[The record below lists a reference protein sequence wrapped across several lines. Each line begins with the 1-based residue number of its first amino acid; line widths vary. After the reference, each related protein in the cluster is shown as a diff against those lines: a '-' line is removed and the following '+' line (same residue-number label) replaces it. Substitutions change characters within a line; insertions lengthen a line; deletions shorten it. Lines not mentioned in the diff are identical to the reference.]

1 MAREAKTL
9 QLGPADFIPIR
20 MQSSSPDPSQLQ
32 FLAPGLKE
40 MLNPK
45 EPLYQL
51 AERFPWAQLEAHF
64 GPLYAPVGRPAK
76 PVRLMVA
83 LLLLKQLHDLGDE
96 TVVAQW
102 VHNPYWQYLSGE
114 SVFQWKPPIE
124 PTDLVHFRQR
134 IGEDGMQAILAL
146 SIRLHGKAAQEK
158 EVVIDTTVQE
168 KNITFP
174 TDTKLRHRI
183 IQRCGKLAH
192 REGVQLRQSYRRVA
206 KKLLLAQRW
215 RRHPKHAK
223 KARAAARKLK
233 TIAGRLVRE
242 LRRKLSAAALE
253 KHGKDLALYERV
265 LTQQRTDHDK
275 VYSLHEPQVYCVAK
289 GKEAKQYEFGAKA
302 SVVLTKRSAVIVG
315 AMSLPEN
322 QYDGHTL
329 PSALAQTEVL
339 VGRRPAVGIV
349 DRGYRGT
356 KQVGT
361 TVIVTPTV
369 LPKGASAYARQ
380 SMRRRFRRRAAI
392 EPVIGHLKSDF
403 RLARNYL
410 KGSAGDSV
418 NLLLAATAFNVRKW
432 LRAVVSLL
440 LAWHVWLNRCLS
452 NQSFTPV
459 QENSF

>member
-1 MAREAKTL
+1 MASKAKTL
-9 QLGPADFIPIR
+9 QLGRVGFIR
-20 MQSSSPDPSQLQ
+20 TGMQSSSPDPNQLQ
-32 FLAPGLKE
+32 FLALGLKE

-51 AERFPWAQLEAHF
+51 AEQFPWTELETQF
-64 GPLYAPVGRPAK
+64 GSLYAPVGRPAK

-83 LLLLKQLHDLGDE
+83 LLLLKQLHNLGDE

-114 SVFQWKPPIE
+114 VVFQWKPPIE

-134 IGEDGMQAILAL
+134 IGEEGMQAIFAL

-183 IQRCGKLAH
+183 IQRCVKLAH
-192 REGVQLRQSYRRVA
+192 REGVPLRQSYRRVA

-242 LRRKLSAAALE
+242 LRRKLTATAWE
-253 KHGKDLALYERV
+253 RHQEDLALYERV
-265 LTQQRTDHDK
+265 LAQQRTDHDK

-315 AMSLPEN
+315 ALSLAEN

-329 PSALAQTEVL
+329 PSVLAQTEAL
-339 VGRRPAVGIV
+339 VGQRPAVGIV

-369 LPKGASAYARQ
+369 LPKGASAHARQ
-380 SMRRRFRRRAAI
+380 SMRKRFRRRAAI

-410 KGSAGDSV
+410 KGSAGDSL

-432 LRAVVSLL
+432 LRTVVSWWF
-440 LAWHVWLNRCLS
+440 AWREWLNRCLRRHVFIP
-452 NQSFTPV
+452 QLQKSF
-459 QENSF
+459 

>member
-1 MAREAKTL
+1 MVWEAKTL
-9 QLGPADFIPIR
+9 QLGRVDFIPIR

-51 AERFPWAQLEAHF
+51 AERFPWAQLETHF
-64 GPLYAPVGRPAK
+64 GALYATAGRPAK

-83 LLLLKQLHDLGDE
+83 LLLLKQLNDLGDE

-134 IGEDGMQAILAL
+134 IGEDGMQAIFAL

-183 IQRCGKLAH
+183 MQRCVKIAR

-242 LRRKLSAAALE
+242 LRRKLPAAALE

-265 LTQQRTDHDK
+265 LAQQRSDHDK

-315 AMSLPEN
+315 VLSLPEN

-361 TVIVTPTV
+361 TMIVTPTV
-369 LPKGASAYARQ
+369 LPKGASAHARQ

-410 KGSAGDSV
+410 KGSVGDSV
-418 NLLLAATAFNVRKW
+418 NLLLAASAFNIRKW
-432 LRAVVSLL
+432 LRLVVSWL
-440 LAWHVWLNRCLS
+440 LAWREWLDRCLCRPD
-452 NQSFTPV
+452 FTPGH
-459 QENSF
+459 QKCF